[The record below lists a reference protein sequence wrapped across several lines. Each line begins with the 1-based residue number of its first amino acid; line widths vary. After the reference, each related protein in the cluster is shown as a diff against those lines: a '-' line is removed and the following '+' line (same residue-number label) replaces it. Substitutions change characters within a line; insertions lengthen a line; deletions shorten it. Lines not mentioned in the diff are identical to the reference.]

1 MARFDGSRCNCVE
14 DDCSAF
20 DKLVKD
26 FKPPSADHVIN
37 QSSFCTSFQ
46 LNLVEGS
53 VGKLTLRDFLSGLK
67 GKMGLYFAWRDEG
80 RCDEHGH
87 YFVQAIYSGKGFALN
102 RVLAHVKNKFPN
114 DQQLWVSFFE
124 CENLM
129 AKFLEQAFLDTY
141 AFDLNENENPGT
153 APLYGRWT
161 EERFMLGTEMHHV
174 SNLQNAPKSL
184 DDL

>member
-14 DDCSAF
+14 ENCSAF
-20 DKLVKD
+20 DKLVSE
-26 FKPPSADHVIN
+26 FRPPSVNEVIN
-37 QSSFCTSFQ
+37 QSAFCTSFQ

-53 VGKLTLRDFLSGLK
+53 IGKLTLRDFLYDLK

-87 YFVQAIYSGKGFALN
+87 YFVRAIYAGKGFTLGRILSHAKA
-102 RVLAHVKNKFPN
+102 RFPK
-114 DQQLWVSFFE
+114 DEQVWVTFFE
-124 CENLM
+124 CENRM

-141 AFDLNENENPGT
+141 EFELNKNENPGT

-161 EERFMLGTEMHHV
+161 EERFLLGTELHNV
-174 SNLQNAPKSL
+174 SNRPNAPKGI